1 MGLTSAL
8 SGHGAWGERKGEA
21 SRRFIAANLAKLSEW
36 IDTVGGTYVRLD
48 GEDGACQLEPF
59 GNN

>member
-1 MGLTSAL
+1 M